1 MKLRDRVSEFRG
13 SPFRDSMSYASTMGS
28 RVGLVYNARNDDWD
42 SELGD
47 DSAHRQEPEMPPI
60 SIVILPQPTNPKRTR
75 SQYTYTEE
83 RER

>member
-1 MKLRDRVSEFRG
+1 MKLRDRVSDFRG

-28 RVGLVYNARNDDWD
+28 RVGLVYDARDDDWD

-60 SIVILPQPTNPKRTR
+60 SIVTLPQLTNPKRTR